1 MNKTRILLADDHSL
15 MRMGLAFLI
24 NSQKDMSVVGEAA
37 NGEEAVA
44 FVRANRPDIVI
55 MDLMMPKMSG
65 AEATRRILAEFP
77 KTKILIL
84 SSYGT
89 AAELADAVNR
99 GAHGVLLKDTATAE
113 LVQTIREIMRGQTAI
128 PKSIMDFAREEA
140 ETPRLTERQQEILS
154 SATRGLSNQEIALQF
169 GITVIAVKKHMSA
182 ILSKVG
188 AATRAEAVGIAL
200 RKHLLKV

>member
-15 MRMGLAFLI
+15 IRMGLAFLI
-24 NSQKDMSVVGEAA
+24 NSQKDMSVVGEAS

-65 AEATRRILAEFP
+65 AEAIRRILAEFP

-113 LVQTIREIMRGQTAI
+113 LVRTIREIMRGQTAI